1 MSAED
6 TLQQIEYWSSEN
18 FGQLSTL
25 NDKYDALALDI
36 SDIKDGLSDLSLG
49 WHGYDD
55 TQLLDTLDNLDVHEA
70 LESLPETLEYG
81 ETLQDIATLLSYT
94 NVLLVLCAT
103 VIFLGVGVFIGTWVF
118 RWFKAR

>member
-1 MSAED
+1 MAAED

-25 NDKYDALALDI
+25 NDKFDALALDV
-36 SDIKDGLSDLSLG
+36 SDIKDGLAELSLG
-49 WHGYDD
+49 WQGYDD
-55 TQLLDTLDNLDVHEA
+55 SQLLDTLDDLDLHEA
-70 LESLPETLEYG
+70 IESLPETLEYG
-81 ETLQDIATLLSYT
+81 ETLHDIATLLSYT

-103 VIFLGVGVFIGTWVF
+103 VIFLAVGVFIGTWVF